1 MKRGERRMR
10 RADRGEGVA
19 GDMTP
24 MIDVTFQLIIFFMLQ
39 KFKTLEGK
47 LSAFLPKDVGVNT
60 TSAKPMEKLDV
71 HVFLV
76 KGKKGTWV
84 KRENRKIWSGRK
96 IWWKVQDR
104 SYYTKKA
111 FIDGLKEFAKKM
123 RDPEDPSKP
132 VPVTLHAH
140 PGVFYGEV
148 TKTVDDILY
157 SGFEKVTF
165 AGGYAK

>member
-1 MKRGERRMR
+1 MVNKERVREQ
-10 RADRGEGVA
+10 AGIDEDAA

-60 TSAKPMEKLDV
+60 TSAKPMVKLDV
-71 HVFLV
+71 HVYLV
-76 KGKKGTWV
+76 KKGTFT
-84 KRENRKIWSGRK
+84 KKGNRKVWTGRK
-96 IWWKVQDR
+96 IKWKIQDR
-104 SYYTKKA
+104 YYYNKGD
-111 FIDGLKEFAKKM
+111 FINGLKQFAKTL
-123 RDPEDPSKP
+123 RDPDNPDKP

-148 TKTVDDILY
+148 TKTVDDVLY

>member
-1 MKRGERRMR
+1 MVNKERVR
-10 RADRGEGVA
+10 EQA
-19 GDMTP
+19 GIDEDAACDMTP

-71 HVFLV
+71 HVYLV
-76 KGKKGTWV
+76 KKGTW
-84 KRENRKIWSGRK
+84 KKKGNRKVWTGRK
-96 IWWKVQDR
+96 IKWKIQDR
-104 SYYTKKA
+104 FYYNKRD
-111 FIDGLKEFAKKM
+111 FINGLKKFAKMM
-123 RDPEDPSKP
+123 RDPKDPTQP

-140 PGVFYGEV
+140 KGVFYGEV

-157 SGFEKVTF
+157 SGFKKVTF
-165 AGGYAK
+165 AGGYTK